1 MEVRWIVS
9 MSRIGRHDSQR
20 LQDESASEHTRQAWA
35 AVRSSFG
42 KVAGLH
48 DLSGKSPRRLAPRY
62 RTTHHARTIASSVN
76 LQTSPPNSGEIHL
89 FMAGWLPATATLA
102 AKTCLSSPITRAFM
116 VIMTE

>member
-20 LQDESASEHTRQAWA
+20 LQDEPASEHTRQAWA

-48 DLSGKSPRRLAPRY
+48 DYKWKKSEATCATLPNHLPCQDNRIFCESTDKSP
-62 RTTHHARTIASSVN
+62 
-76 LQTSPPNSGEIHL
+76 Q
-89 FMAGWLPATATLA
+89 
-102 AKTCLSSPITRAFM
+102 
-116 VIMTE
+116 